1 MMMMMMIN
9 IIFSCRPIS
18 LAVLCREI
26 IGPFIREKIR
36 LVLAKP
42 RLILD
47 EMCYLYG
54 KFASYFSSY
63 KWP

>member
-1 MMMMMMIN
+1 MMMMMVN

-36 LVLAKP
+36 RVLAKP

-47 EMCYLYG
+47 EMYRLYG

>member
-1 MMMMMMIN
+1 MMMMMVN

-36 LVLAKP
+36 RVLAKP
-42 RLILD
+42 RLISD
-47 EMCYLYG
+47 EMCHLYG